1 MRYAPLHPWRAA
13 VWEMRAVAA
22 PRWDA
27 VVIDRQCRADPFS
40 VGFVA
45 AVAAFAAQ
53 EVAGGRAT

>member
-1 MRYAPLHPWRAA
+1 MWETRAA
-13 VWEMRAVAA
+13 AA

-27 VVIDRQCRADPFS
+27 VVIFRRYRADPFS

-45 AVAAFAAQ
+45 AAEVAAAQ

>member
-1 MRYAPLHPWRAA
+1 
-13 VWEMRAVAA
+13 MRAVAA

-27 VVIDRQCRADPFS
+27 VVIYRRYRADPFS

-45 AVAAFAAQ
+45 VAEVAAR